1 MDIIKDIIYPVLDM
15 LKDEDDLTF
24 ENKPDLKLFGEG
36 AAMDS
41 LLIVRFIIGVE
52 NKVQEV
58 AGKKISLAGS
68 ADLLSA
74 ESPFETVESFAAY
87 LSKVM

>member
-1 MDIIKDIIYPVLDM
+1 MDIVNEIIYPVLDM
-15 LKDEDDLTF
+15 LKDEDDLMF

-52 NKVQEV
+52 NKVYEV
-58 AGKKISLAGS
+58 TGKKVSLAGS

-74 ESPFETVESFAAY
+74 DSPFETVESFAAY
-87 LSKVM
+87 LSKLM